1 MTTRSKKVAVA
12 PSTRANETIG
22 ATEYAPE
29 ADFDDTIA
37 KNRGLPVL
45 NDGGIPGAPQ
55 GYRPTDPDIRK
66 RRLRRMADDL
76 RAEAAM
82 ALLEAAARGAALQT
96 ELGKHA
102 PAAARAQALAERID
116 QTGKLVDAVRPLLSY
131 ASELDEIALSDVVI
145 FLEAENKELLHE
157 IEHNPALASR
167 YPALRKFMD
176 SRAAAISEGIARAK
190 GAGTPDAGTPAGGG
204 GPAK

>member
-1 MTTRSKKVAVA
+1 MPTRSKKVAVA
-12 PSTRANETIG
+12 PSAAAKETLG
-22 ATEYAPE
+22 ATQYAPE

-45 NDGGIPGAPQ
+45 SDGGIPAAPQ
-55 GYRPTDPDIRK
+55 GYRPTDPDTRK

-76 RAEAAM
+76 RAEAVI
-82 ALLEAAARGAALQT
+82 ALVEAAAKGAALQT
-96 ELGKHA
+96 DLGKHA

-116 QTGKLVDAVRPLLSY
+116 QTGKLVGAVRPLLSY
-131 ASELDEIALSDVVI
+131 ASELDEIALSDVVN

-157 IEHNPALASR
+157 LEHTPALASR

-176 SRAAAISEGIARAK
+176 SRAAAISEGMARAAK
-190 GAGTPDAGTPAGGG
+190 GAAPDAGTPGGG
-204 GPAK
+204 GGK

>member
-12 PSTRANETIG
+12 PSTTANETIG

-116 QTGKLVDAVRPLLSY
+116 PTGKVVGAVRPLLSY

-145 FLEAENKELLHE
+145 FLEAENT
-157 IEHNPALASR
+157 PARDRAQ
-167 YPALRKFMD
+167 
-176 SRAAAISEGIARAK
+176 SRARVAL
-190 GAGTPDAGTPAGGG
+190 P
-204 GPAK
+204 GPAQVHGFARGGD